1 MNFGIATLS
10 SAVGRPAS
18 LRVIVLAAFIACLG
32 LGAGG
37 CVTRTDHCKGCPRG
51 LTIDK
56 FIAPRL
62 QASDVIK
69 NLQAAYKQRNI
80 AEYAKLL
87 ADDFTFCFDP
97 ATRPDNVP
105 ECWDRAADSTAT
117 GRLFAAVDVSDI
129 RIVLTYGADV
139 PVSEPGR
146 EKWRFIRITDT
157 FLEIDKVPATGE
169 VITFRVD
176 GDVQDFYLRKGR
188 SPADTLAASP
198 TSREWFL
205 VAWYDRARQYSAQWP
220 SVSGTAT
227 EAVTTWSG
235 IKGAYAP

>member
-1 MNFGIATLS
+1 MYHTITS
-10 SAVGRPAS
+10 SSVAAS
-18 LRVIVLAAFIACLG
+18 RLAWLRVVLLSAFVVGLG
-32 LGAGG
+32 LAGG
-37 CVTRTDHCKGCPRG
+37 GCQGGDDCRVFGKCADPG
-51 LTIDK
+51 EYIS
-56 FIAPRL
+56 PRL
-62 QASDVIK
+62 QASDVLK
-69 NLQAAYKQRNI
+69 NLQLAYKQRNI
-80 AEYAKLL
+80 TEYARLL

-97 ATRPDNVP
+97 ATRPENVP

-117 GRLFAAVDVSDI
+117 GRLFAAMDVSDI
-129 RIVLTYGADV
+129 RIVLTYGSDV

>member
-1 MNFGIATLS
+1 MALL
-10 SAVGRPAS
+10 AVVA
-18 LRVIVLAAFIACLG
+18 G
-32 LGAGG
+32 LGFGTSG
-37 CVTRTDHCKGCPRG
+37 CVKDGCKGCPPSG
-51 LTIDK
+51 DPGA
-56 FIAPRL
+56 FVSPRL
-62 QASDVIK
+62 NPGDVLK
-69 NLQAAYKQRNI
+69 NLQLAYKQRNI
-80 AEYAKLL
+80 AEYARLL

-97 ATRPDNVP
+97 ATRPENVP

-117 GRLFAAVDVSDI
+117 ARLFAAVDVSDI
-129 RIVLTYGADV
+129 RIVLTYGSDV
-139 PVSEPGR
+139 PVSEPGK

-176 GDVQDFYLRKGR
+176 GDRQDFYLRRGR
-188 SPADTLAASP
+188 NPADTLAASP
-198 TSREWFL
+198 TSKEWFL